1 MALDHDCFNG
11 KSSVGVKYERL
22 EIDETQIKK
31 EQKEKKKKIKKHLD
45 EYEDL
50 EIDGSDI
57 FGTLNKLVVKPAM
70 KSFSRIYRQYIS
82 SVSNYLITMVA
93 FIIFYELLI

>member
-1 MALDHDCFNG
+1 M
-11 KSSVGVKYERL
+11 
-22 EIDETQIKK
+22 
-31 EQKEKKKKIKKHLD
+31 KKHLD

-50 EIDGSDI
+50 EIDDSDI
-57 FGTLNKLVVKPAM
+57 FGNLNKLVIKPAM
-70 KSFSRIYRQYIS
+70 KSFSRIYRQYIA